1 MINYENIVNEIHS
14 RPFLRSEANEYCEI
28 HVFKSQKGEKQS
40 MKDKKDK
47 NFLYLDQESL
57 DDIKPKDSEFVMIAP
72 LVTNPFKGIENANQE

>member
-1 MINYENIVNEIHS
+1 
-14 RPFLRSEANEYCEI
+14 
-28 HVFKSQKGEKQS
+28 

-72 LVTNPFKGIENANQE
+72 LVTNPFKGIENAN